1 MRFAKKAKLSR
12 PKWAVF
18 YYKNNRHIAKNKKM
32 ENIQKEEAE
41 LKENQQEEQEL
52 LKEPEA
58 DEIKKSIID
67 KYGLDEEVNSDLIE
81 KLTQDEVSHR
91 KSLATAIKQ
100 KIGWRTKANTPR
112 EEKKTEDKPQI
123 PISTSV
129 FDEKIIDQKLNEKL
143 EERELQSLEIS
154 DELKTELKNYAKAS
168 NLTVKQAQNS
178 DYFKYLKEKEEAKRK
193 SEEASIGGKRRAIT
207 QNSFSS
213 VKPKDFD
220 LSTEEGRKEYEE
232 YKEWRKNNK

>member
-1 MRFAKKAKLSR
+1 
-12 PKWAVF
+12 
-18 YYKNNRHIAKNKKM
+18 M
-32 ENIQKEEAE
+32 ENIQNQEAE

-58 DEIKKSIID
+58 DEIKSSVVE
-67 KYGLDEEVNSDLIE
+67 KYGLDEDADSDLIA
-81 KLTQDEVSHR
+81 KLTEGEISHR

-100 KIGWRTKANTPR
+100 KINWRTKANTPK
-112 EEKKTEDKPQI
+112 EEKKAEDKPQ
-123 PISTSV
+123 PVSLPV

-143 EERELQSLEIS
+143 EERELQSLDVS
-154 DELKTELKNYAKAS
+154 DELKAELKTYAKAG

-207 QNSFSS
+207 QNNFSS
-213 VKPKDFD
+213 VKPNDFD

-232 YKEWRKNNK
+232 YKNWRKNNK